1 MLFTR
6 LYRESH
12 GARDRAFPPSK
23 KKCDV
28 VKKSAAAL
36 KKVRMSSQSLDPVP
50 SRAWVYVLELQDG
63 RFYIGCSKD
72 LCRRMEEHWLSK
84 AARYTRVYPPI
95 RVYAVHRCE
104 GSGADVLALER
115 RVTLDTMRY
124 CIETHGAGAWE
135 RVRGSVWTSID
146 MPQPPREL

>member
-1 MLFTR
+1 VQRLTR
-6 LYRESH
+6 GKVLA
-12 GARDRAFPPSK
+12 ARPARTDAKSPST
-23 KKCDV
+23 
-28 VKKSAAAL
+28 
-36 KKVRMSSQSLDPVP
+36 SQLQPRFKASLIFGTVP

-63 RFYIGCSKD
+63 RFYVGCSKD

-84 AARYTRVYPPI
+84 AARYTRVYPPV